1 MAGNAAAKWSSLMVA
16 AFALSACAS
25 LKTPPATFEL
35 SPPRS
40 AAVGSAS
47 TRSQILLP
55 EPTATS
61 ALDSQQIVVK
71 PTPQTIENLA
81 DSQWSDRLPRLVQLR
96 LLQAFQN
103 TGRIGAAGLPGQGLA
118 IDYQVVTE
126 LRRFEIAF
134 QPGATAVVEI
144 SVKALNDRTGVVR
157 GSRVFQASVPVANG
171 QPSGYVTSL
180 DAAFGQVADEIVA
193 WMIRLI

>member
-1 MAGNAAAKWSSLMVA
+1 MA